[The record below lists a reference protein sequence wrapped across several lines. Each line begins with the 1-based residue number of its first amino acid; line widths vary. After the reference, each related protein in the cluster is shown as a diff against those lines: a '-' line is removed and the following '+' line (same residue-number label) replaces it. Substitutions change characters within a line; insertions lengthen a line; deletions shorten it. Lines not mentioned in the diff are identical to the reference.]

1 MPVLSIKEED
11 FTNYTP
17 VMQQYLKARSSLS
30 GKAVLLF
37 RMGDFYE
44 AFFEDAEEI
53 ARELEITLTGRPEA
67 NHPQARIPMAGVPA
81 RAVKPY
87 IAKLLERNYKV
98 HIAEQ
103 MADPK
108 TCKGLVPR
116 EIVKVYTPGTINEL
130 EYLESY
136 QNNFLLAVCSDNK
149 KENFGLA
156 YTDISTG
163 EFYVTELKANFLEQ
177 EISRINASEII
188 VPSLKQ
194 KRIPGQIVAEEQAE
208 LNLEHLSPSITPYAK
223 DNFDIDLAR
232 QNLSSVFEINSVDKL
247 VKSSLGVDSDGVGLM
262 AAGAIVEYLKETQ
275 AIQFAENISKNFDVI
290 KTYQVSEYL
299 VMDNATR
306 KNLELIKTLS
316 GDSQGS
322 FFASIDR
329 TSSKLGRRKLQ
340 NWLLQPLL
348 NISEIN
354 ARQEAVQE
362 LYDNT
367 SLANELRKLLRETYD
382 IDRLSN
388 RLASG
393 LIAPRELISLKDSLL
408 IVVQVSVLMQD
419 IQSPLLTS
427 LKFMPDSVMDFIRE
441 VEAAIKVD
449 PNINITEGGIIN
461 LGYNQELDEYISLV
475 EDSET
480 WLRNYEES
488 EKSRTGIKLKVSFNK
503 VHGYFIETSRL
514 NQSKLP
520 EDYIVKQTMVNSLRA
535 VTEDLQEFEEKIN
548 NAESRRNGLEYK
560 IYSDL
565 RTQLSNS
572 ASFIKQLAHHV
583 AQLDALLSLATLA
596 REQNYTRPIVDDSFD
611 LEVTAGRHSVV
622 EQKLKLGEFVPND
635 LLLKQRHSK
644 EPRSGDEAIQPGS
657 PRPSVARDDGS
668 IVILTGPNMA
678 GKSTYMR
685 QNALIIVLAKIGSFV
700 PADYARIGLVDRI
713 FTRIGASDDIASGQ
727 STFMVE
733 MIETAAIL
741 NGMTERSFIV
751 LDEIGRGTSTYDGV
765 AIAWSIVEHLAK
777 NTQPRTIF
785 ATHYHELANLEQL
798 YPCVK
803 NYQVLVSEAN
813 NKIEFLHKV
822 VKGSADKSYGIEVA
836 RLAGLPSSVLDRARA
851 INNQL
856 VTNRT
861 KRLGLNKKQNQT
873 LKNNLTE
880 DGELDIERL
889 PLFESIN

>member
-17 VMQQYLKARSSLS
+17 VMQQYLKARNGLS
-30 GKAVLLF
+30 GRAVLFF

-53 ARELEITLTGRPEA
+53 ARELEITLTGRPET
-67 NHPQARIPMAGVPA
+67 NHPQGRIPMAGVPA

-87 IAKLLERNYKV
+87 IGRLLERNYKV

-136 QNNFLLAVCSDNK
+136 QNNFLLAVVADSK

-163 EFYVTELKANFLEQ
+163 EFYVTELKANLLEQ
-177 EISRINASEII
+177 EISRVNASEII
-188 VPSLKQ
+188 VPSIKQ
-194 KRIPGQIVAEEQAE
+194 KRVQGQIVAEEMVE
-208 LNLEHLSPSITPYAK
+208 INLDHLSSSITPYSK

-247 VKSSLGVDSDGVGLM
+247 IKDSLGTGSQGLGLM
-262 AAGAIVEYLKETQ
+262 AAGAIIEYLKETQ

-362 LYDNT
+362 LLENVGL
-367 SLANELRKLLRETYD
+367 SAELRRLLRESYD

-408 IVVQVSVLMQD
+408 IVVQISVLMQD
-419 IQSPLLTS
+419 IRSPLLTS
-427 LKFMPDSVMDFIRE
+427 LKFIPDSVMSFIRE

-461 LGYNQELDEYISLV
+461 LGFNQELDDYISLV

-514 NQSKLP
+514 NQNKLP
-520 EDYIVKQTMVNSLRA
+520 EDYLVKQTMVNSLRA
-535 VTEDLQEFEEKIN
+535 VTQDLQEFEEKIN

-565 RTQLSNS
+565 RLQLSDH
-572 ASFIKQLAHHV
+572 AALIKQLAHHV

-596 REQNYTRPIVDDSFD
+596 REQNYSKPIVDDSFD
-611 LEVTAGRHSVV
+611 LEINSGRHSVV
-622 EQKLKLGEFVPND
+622 EQKLKLGEFVAND
-635 LLLKQRHSK
+635 LELNKK
-644 EPRSGDEAIQPGS
+644 IM
-657 PRPSVARDDGS
+657 
-668 IVILTGPNMA
+668 ILTGPNMS

-685 QNALIIVLAKIGSFV
+685 QNALIIILAQMGGFV
-700 PADYARIGLVDRI
+700 PASYARIGLVDRI
-713 FTRIGASDDIASGQ
+713 FTRIGASDDLASGQ

-741 NGMTERSFIV
+741 NGMTQRSFIV

-765 AIAWSIVEHLAK
+765 AIAWSIVEYLAK
-777 NTQPRTIF
+777 SELKSQTNNSLELAQEPVSPRTIF
-785 ATHYHELANLEQL
+785 ATHYHELANLEHL
-798 YPCVK
+798 YPCVN
-803 NYQVLVSEAN
+803 NYQVLVAESN

-822 VKGSADKSYGIEVA
+822 VAGSANKSYGIEVA
-836 RLAGLPSSVLDRARA
+836 RLAGLPNSVLERARA

-856 VTNRT
+856 VANRT
-861 KRLGLNKKQNQT
+861 KKLGLNKNPKLATLGKLSEKNQ
-873 LKNNLTE
+873 LE
-880 DGELDIERL
+880 IENL